1 MFTVQRLRRK
11 PKHFKSFTGLSPE
24 EFDILLKAVE
34 PEYHSQ
40 QVAMK
45 TQKIRQR
52 KLGGGRNF
60 KRNLTERLLMTLI
73 YYRLHLTFIMLGYLF
88 DLDDSRAG
96 EEIRERMQPV
106 LLVVLP
112 IPMRDRLFDVSNEK
126 AVNQDLEAM
135 KQAPRVRTLEELLE
149 KYPEIKEV
157 LIDATEQS
165 VYRPEEKGKR
175 RTRYSGKKKEHTIKT
190 QVVTTK
196 KLILHVS
203 ESIDGSVAD
212 MTLLRASGVM
222 PSLGT
227 EVKARLDRGYEGV
240 EAAYPEQVIEKPIR
254 GQRGHQVT
262 LLGKLWNQMVSKERI
277 LVEHMLCKLEKFKIL
292 AGMYRASISGY
303 DDCFAVVAGI
313 VNYKSMGKLAW

>member
-11 PKHFKSFTGLSPE
+11 PKHFKSFTGLTPE
-24 EFDILLKAVE
+24 EFDKLYKALE
-34 PEYHSQ
+34 PEYLEQ
-40 QVAMK
+40 QRIIRSK
-45 TQKIRQR
+45 KIRQR
-52 KLGGGRNF
+52 KIGGGRCF
-60 KRNLTERLLMTLI
+60 KRNLAERLLMSLI

-96 EEIRERMQPV
+96 EEIRERMQAV
-106 LLVVLP
+106 LLAVLP
-112 IPMRDRLFDVSNEK
+112 IPMRDRLFEVNNESSLSEVK
-126 AVNQDLEAM
+126 P
-135 KQAPRVRTLEELLE
+135 KQRPRIRTLEELLE
-149 KYPEIKEV
+149 KHPEIKEV
-157 LIDATEQS
+157 LIDATEQK
-165 VYRPEEKGKR
+165 VPRPEDKGKR

-222 PSLGT
+222 SSLGT
-227 EVKARLDRGYEGV
+227 VKARVDRGFEGI

-254 GQRGHQVT
+254 GQRGHRVT
-262 LLGKLWNQMVSKERI
+262 VLGKLWNQMVSKERI
-277 LVEHMLCKLEKFKIL
+277 PVEHMLCKLEKFKIL
-292 AGMYRASISGY
+292 AGMYRAKIIGY

-313 VNYKSMGKLAW
+313 VNYKSMGRLVW